1 MPSVRSIKREYHL
14 STSSVQRG
22 YDDLVF
28 RGLVNSNPRSGYTV
42 AARSGQAPE
51 ETLARPPVQRDP
63 DFEGKVTATSDRRLH
78 FDYAAL
84 NEAAPSDFLVPQKLL
99 LRTMQGVI
107 REKGAALLR
116 YYPANGSE
124 ELRGLLCRRSAVHGA
139 LIQPEELLITDG
151 ALQALFIAL
160 ASVTAP
166 GDVIAVESPCVFS
179 ILEVIANLRLKAVEI
194 PVRDKDGPD
203 TDYLKKPV
211 GVALIKQ
218 SNVFPEVLEGRRIR
232 TFALFYILP
241 EHDTEESRR
250 SLWEKCLSISTN
262 LDAIWLEVH
271 QDDPLVPFFKSNGFV
286 IHRESLMPFAQPSYI
301 LIRYRTN
308 R

>member
-1 MPSVRSIKREYHL
+1 MALFLSKNLLFLSTVERVKDYKYKVFTESIERHIEKGILVAGDKLPSVRSIKREYHL
-14 STSSVQRG
+14 STSSVQSG

-42 AARSGQAPE
+42 AARGGQARE

-63 DFEGKVTATSDRRLH
+63 DFEGKVIATSDRRLH

-84 NEAAPSDFLVPQKLL
+84 NEAAPSDFLIPQKLL

-124 ELRGLLCRRSAVHGA
+124 ELRNLLCRRSAVHGA
-139 LIQPEELLITDG
+139 LIQPGELLISDG

-160 ASVTAP
+160 ATVTAP

-179 ILEVIANLRLKAVEI
+179 ILEVITNLRLKAIEI
-194 PVRDKDGPD
+194 PVRDEDGPD
-203 TDYLKKPV
+203 TD
-211 GVALIKQ
+211 
-218 SNVFPEVLEGRRIR
+218 
-232 TFALFYILP
+232 
-241 EHDTEESRR
+241 
-250 SLWEKCLSISTN
+250 
-262 LDAIWLEVH
+262 
-271 QDDPLVPFFKSNGFV
+271 
-286 IHRESLMPFAQPSYI
+286 
-301 LIRYRTN
+301 
-308 R
+308 